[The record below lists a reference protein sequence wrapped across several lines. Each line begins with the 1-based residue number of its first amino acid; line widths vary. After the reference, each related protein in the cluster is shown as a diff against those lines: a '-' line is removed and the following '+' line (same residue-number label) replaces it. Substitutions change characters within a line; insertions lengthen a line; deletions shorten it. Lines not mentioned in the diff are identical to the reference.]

1 MINYK
6 GVGVALITPFAN
18 DGEVDYAA
26 VTNLIN
32 YVIENGVDYLV
43 VFGTTGEPATLTET
57 EKERLFSHIASVN
70 NERLPIV
77 LGIGGNNTAKVV
89 SEIKNANLKGIS
101 AILSVVPY
109 YNKPTQEGIYQHFAN
124 IAKNSPLPIILYNV
138 PGRTGVNMTAQTTL
152 KLANEFKNIVAI
164 KEASGN
170 LGQVAYILRD
180 RPKNFAVISGDD
192 NLTLP
197 LIALGGDGVISV
209 SANVFTQK
217 FCQMVHVAVNNNI
230 ETAQK
235 LNLELHQATDLL
247 FVDGNPAG
255 AKAALEIKGI
265 VKNNLRL
272 PLVKVNDNT
281 YANLKTQIEKYN
293 L

>member
-6 GVGVALITPFAN
+6 GVGVALITPFSN
-18 DGEVDYAA
+18 DGEVDYVA
-26 VTNLIN
+26 VTKLIN
-32 YVIENGVDYLV
+32 HVIENEVDYLV

-57 EKERLFSHIASVN
+57 EKERLLSHIEAIN
-70 NERLPIV
+70 NGRVPIV
-77 LGIGGNNTAKVV
+77 LGIGGNNTAKVI
-89 SEIKNANLKGIS
+89 SGIKNASLNGIS

-109 YNKPTQEGIYQHFAN
+109 YNKPTQEGIYQHFAT

-138 PGRTGVNMTAQTTL
+138 PGRTGVNMNAQTTIR
-152 KLANEFKNIVAI
+152 LAKDFKNIVAI

-180 RPKNFAVISGDD
+180 RPQNFAVISGDD

-217 FCQMVHVAVNNNI
+217 FCKMVHAAIENNL

-235 LNLELHQATDLL
+235 LNLELHEATDLL

-255 AKAALEIKGI
+255 AKAALDIKGI

-272 PLVKVNDNT
+272 PLVKVGETT
-281 YANLKTQIEKYN
+281 YANLKAQIEKYN